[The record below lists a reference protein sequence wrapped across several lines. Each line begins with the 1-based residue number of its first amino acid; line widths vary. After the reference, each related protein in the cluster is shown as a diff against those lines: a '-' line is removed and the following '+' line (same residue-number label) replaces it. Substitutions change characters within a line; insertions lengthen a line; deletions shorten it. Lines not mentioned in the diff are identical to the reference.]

1 MKRLKKMM
9 ALVIAMVM
17 VLGMTSMA
25 FAASNEFG
33 GGAHIATPEDTIYA
47 TGVTAGDSVSYYQLV
62 EWSNGNWALT
72 SLGTATGIS
81 IADLV
86 DGISEAEATTI
97 ASALA
102 SADATG
108 TMDVDSAVTDGT
120 GFKKTG
126 VAAGLYY
133 LKAVPATTN
142 IDTVYN
148 PAFVSADYNEGN
160 NTVSFTDT
168 IGSSA
173 VVKKSSVPFDKVVN
187 DTNPLKYVDTKPGDV
202 IPYKITT
209 TIPSYGTSFTSPVF
223 TITDTLS
230 TGLTLGD
237 TITVKY
243 GANETTES
251 INNVVTITKGTPTNG
266 FTVAFAD
273 SYLKGLNGATP
284 AVEITYNATVSAVTD
299 NVTYLDNKAKLTFS
313 NSPSTTKDQD
323 DITRHYT
330 FSIDG
335 NLLGS
340 TENQTDELIKIA
352 CDSNGDPIYDEKT
365 TYYDK
370 TVNPL
375 DGASFTLTPV
385 NGTPGE
391 AKTQTS
397 AQGGHIQFL
406 GLDAGTYELV
416 ETAAPSGYIKDSK
429 TYVVEIVPT
438 YDDDTSDAPILTK
451 YEVKFYEKGTSE
463 NTLLTTTTFS
473 TTNAGEGINKTVTTS
488 ADGDH
493 AQVIGNTPGAELP
506 STGGIGTT
514 IFYVVGAI
522 LVIGA
527 GVILITRRRMD
538 A

>member
-1 MKRLKKMM
+1 MM
-9 ALVIAMVM
+9 ALIIAVAMVM
-17 VLGMTSMA
+17 SMGAMTA
-25 FAASNEFG
+25 FAGPESGEFDN
-33 GGAHIATPEDTIYA
+33 GAHTATPENTILA

-62 EWSNGNWALT
+62 EWSNGDWALT
-72 SLGTATGIS
+72 SLGTTAGVA

-86 DGISEAEATTI
+86 DGIDETEATTI
-97 ASALA
+97 ATNLA
-102 SADATG
+102 SAAATG
-108 TMDVDSAVTDGT
+108 SMTVDDTVTPAGT
-120 GFKKTG
+120 GFKATP

-133 LKAVPATTN
+133 LKAVPAADN
-142 IDTVYN
+142 KDTVYN

-187 DTNPLKYVDTKPGDV
+187 DTDPLKYVDTKPGDV

-209 TIPSYGTSFTSPVF
+209 TIPSYGTSFTNPVF

-230 TGLTLGD
+230 SGLTLTGD
-237 TITVKY
+237 VSVKV
-243 GANETTES
+243 GDAAAFTTS
-251 INNVVTITKGTPTNG
+251 NADIAVITKGTPENG
-266 FTVAFAD
+266 FTVQFAAA
-273 SYLKGLNGATP
+273 YLKGLNGATP
-284 AVEITYNATVSAVTD
+284 KVEITYSATVQAVTD
-299 NVTYLDNKAKLTFS
+299 NVTYMDNKAKLTFS
-313 NSPSTTKDQD
+313 NSPSTTKDQE

-340 TENQTDELIKIA
+340 TEDQTDELIKVA
-352 CDSNGDPIYDEKT
+352 CDAQGNPIYESKT

-370 TVNPL
+370 QVNPL
-375 DGASFTLTPV
+375 DGAEFTLTPT
-385 NGTPGE
+385 GDTPGE
-391 AKTQTS
+391 AKTYTS
-397 AQGGHIQFL
+397 AAGGHIQFL

-416 ETAAPSGYIKDSK
+416 ETSAPDGYVKDSK
-429 TYVVEIVPT
+429 TYVVEIIPH
-438 YDDDTSDAPILTK
+438 YDDATSDAPILTS
-451 YEVKFYEKGTSE
+451 YDVKFKVKGTD
-463 NTLLTTTTFS
+463 NYLTTATFTATGDGTKITSS
-473 TTNAGEGINKTVTTS
+473 THAE
-488 ADGDH
+488 H
-493 AQVIGNTPGAELP
+493 AQVIGNTPGSELP

-538 A
+538 AN